1 MQRFAYRG
9 KGTIC
14 LFITLFVIGL
24 FVAPHAREGDTV
36 FAFNLHNLGR
46 VFERMVQLPEDEN
59 GPLNPIGSER
69 NDEYLRVF

>member
-1 MQRFAYRG
+1 MQRFAHKG
-9 KGTIC
+9 KGTVC
-14 LFITLFVIGL
+14 LFITLFVLGL

-59 GPLNPIGSER
+59 GPFGPIGNEHK
-69 NDEYLRVF
+69 DKDLRVF